1 MEISNFFVTA
11 SAAILQAANP
21 QAGGAAPAQEAG
33 GFFSNPIY
41 LSMALIVL
49 GIPLATWLGRV
60 FGSMFKSPEI
70 SWRIGVVLWCI
81 LVSAIVVA
89 IKPIRYGV
97 DLRGGVL
104 ITGQFNEQKVAP
116 GESPIEIQTQL
127 PTLKQRIDPSSTR
140 EITIRA
146 LDQDKIEVVI
156 PDVDDVEAKRLWK
169 RLTDAGQ
176 LWFRIV
182 ADSNNPAHNALI
194 TAARQNAPN
203 RRSDVFVGDKKAG
216 EWFLL
221 AREQPPEGVRL
232 GRPAPFKFV
241 PTTSHLLRNAQTG
254 ELLDISGLRFDF
266 NNDDVARR
274 QLSDWCEKQGLRDVE
289 ILMVH
294 PSREQEDV
302 EGKFLQKV
310 ARGMDEQANP
320 RIDFTLSAEGGRR
333 LYALTMKNKP
343 SGGRYSLL
351 GIVLDGQ
358 LQSAPRI
365 NEPIRARGVI
375 EGRFTNE
382 EIEDYK
388 AVLSSGKLDV
398 ALRKNWI
405 SLDQV
410 QSTLGEELKT
420 KGFVALGISL
430 AIVVLFM
437 LYYYRFCGLVSVIA
451 LLLNLLFSLA
461 LLLMINVN
469 LTLTGLAGFV
479 LTIGMSVDAGIL
491 IFERMREERDRG
503 AALRMA
509 IRNGFDRATTT
520 IVDSNLTTLITA
532 IILYAIGT
540 EQLRS
545 FAVTLVI
552 GILMCMFTGIFCS
565 RIIFTLAERN
575 RWISDV
581 RMKKIFPGH
590 IVDFMGMSRTAIAIS
605 VLLIAIGMVAVF
617 VRGKG
622 ILDSDLAGGSTA
634 RVMLTSALPVDE
646 IREKLEK
653 ANYMYL
659 DEPVRYEITRMRKDE
674 RDIKIDSNLPVIE
687 DAEAGDGLTLE
698 SIVRKVFDGQ
708 LEMLSMDYDP
718 STLRLENPDGTPV
731 PTGVAPGTEN
741 LAPTGGPN
749 AVDFGSYERRLP
761 VWRSHESPSGL
772 FAKMPEYQEG
782 ETGETNKQDEADK
795 QESGE
800 QKEAGEQQPETPPAA
815 DDLKAPSAG
824 SESTPAP
831 ELPVIGQE
839 TAPAGARQ
847 GGVELLT
854 AKQELKFKFAIT
866 GDAVAGYLVDAAM
879 ALGDVELQEND
890 ITLVGEGANDNR
902 DRSEKWTVSFP
913 VVAAGDA
920 QRVFDKVRETMA
932 SQPYF
937 AASSGV
943 GGQIAGRTQWQ
954 ALGAIFAS
962 CLGIIAYVWIRFQ
975 NVAFGLA
982 AIVALIHDVL
992 VTIGAIALSY
1002 WIAGALGFLMV
1013 DEFRISL
1020 TVIAALLTVIGYS
1033 INDTIV
1039 IFDRI
1044 REVRGKR
1051 SEITVAMANESLSK
1065 TLSRTILTSLTT
1077 LFVII
1082 ILYFLGGESIH
1093 AFAFALVIGIV
1104 SGTYSTLFIATPILL
1119 WLIGRGIAPPPVA
1132 TEKTA
1137 G

>member
-1 MEISNFFVTA
+1 MEISNFFVLA
-11 SAAILQAANP
+11 QSAIAQAVNAP
-21 QAGGAAPAQEAG
+21 AGGAAQAPEATG
-33 GFFSNPIY
+33 IFSNPIY
-41 LSMALIVL
+41 LAMAVIVL

-60 FGSMFKSPEI
+60 FGTMFKCPEI

-81 LVSAIVVA
+81 LVSAIVIAV
-89 IKPIRYGV
+89 KDIRFGV

-104 ITGQFNEQKVAP
+104 ITGQFNEQKLAP
-116 GESPIEIQTQL
+116 GETPVDIQTQL
-127 PTLKQRIDPSSTR
+127 PVLRQRIDPSSTR

-146 LDQDKIEVVI
+146 LDRDKIEVVI

-194 TAARQNAPN
+194 SAARQNAPN
-203 RRSDVFVGDKKAG
+203 RRSDVAVGEKKVG

-221 AREQPPEGVRL
+221 AREQPPEGMSP
-232 GRPAPFKFV
+232 GKTMPFKFI

-254 ELLDISGLRFDF
+254 ELVDISGVTLDY
-266 NNDDVARR
+266 NNDENARR
-274 QLSDWCEKQGLRDVE
+274 QLSNWCERQGIRDLE

-294 PSREQEDV
+294 PAREQEDV

-310 ARGMDEQANP
+310 SRGMDEQANP
-320 RIDFTLSAEGGRR
+320 RIDFALSAEGGRR

-365 NEPIRARGVI
+365 NEPIRQRGVI
-375 EGRFTNE
+375 EGRFTNQ

-420 KGFVALGISL
+420 KGFIALGISI

-437 LYYYRFCGLVSVIA
+437 LYYYQFCGLISVIA
-451 LLLNLLFSLA
+451 LALNMLFSLA
-461 LLLMINVN
+461 ILLMINVN

-491 IFERMREERDRG
+491 IYERMREEQERG

-565 RIIFTLAERN
+565 RILFTIAERN
-575 RWISDV
+575 RWITAI
-581 RMKKIFPGH
+581 RMKKIVTGG
-590 IVDFMGMSRTAIAIS
+590 IIDFMSKARLAGTLSL
-605 VLLIAIGMVAVF
+605 LLIGIGMIAVF
-617 VRGKG
+617 ARGKG
-622 ILDSDLAGGSTA
+622 LLDSDLAGGST
-634 RVMLTSALPVDE
+634 VKVTLKSELQVDE
-646 IREKLEK
+646 IRDRLQK
-653 ANYMYL
+653 ADYKYL
-659 DEPVRYEITRMRKDE
+659 DEPVRYEVSRMRDDARE
-674 RDIKIDSNLPVIE
+674 IKIDSNLPVLE
-687 DAEAGDGLTLE
+687 DAAADNQLRLDL
-698 SIVRKVFDGQ
+698 IVSKVFEGQ
-708 LEMLSMDYDP
+708 LEMLSMQYDP
-718 STLRLENPDGTPV
+718 ATIRIVNSDGTPV
-731 PTGVAPGTEN
+731 PSASPSGSGSEAPQ
-741 LAPTGGPN
+741 GGPN
-749 AVDFGSYERRLP
+749 PADIGSYYRRLP
-761 VWRSHESPSGL
+761 VWRSTDNPSSRFVDLPGG
-772 FAKMPEYQEG
+772 QEG
-782 ETGETNKQDEADK
+782 EPGETGKQDEAGK
-795 QESGE
+795 QEPGE
-800 QKEAGEQQPETPPAA
+800 QKSAEEKQPETAENA
-815 DDLKAPSAG
+815 DDLKAP
-824 SESTPAP
+824 PASS
-831 ELPVIGQE
+831 E
-839 TAPAGARQ
+839 TAPAANMPLAEQ
-847 GGVELLT
+847 ETAQPPANSGGVDLMT
-854 AKQELKFKFAIT
+854 ATQVLEFKFPIT
-866 GDAVAGYLVDAAM
+866 GDSVAGYLVDAANT
-879 ALGDVELQEND
+879 LGDVQLNERD
-890 ITLVGEGANDNR
+890 IQLVGEGANDNK
-902 DRSEKWTVSFP
+902 DRSVKWTVSFP
-913 VVAAGDA
+913 IAQPGDA
-920 QRVFDKVRETMA
+920 KRIFDNVRDTMA

-962 CLGIIAYVWIRFQ
+962 CIGIVAYVWIRFQ
-975 NVAFGLA
+975 NIAFGLA

-992 VTIGAIALSY
+992 VTIGAIALSF
-1002 WIAGALGFLMV
+1002 WLANALGFLMV
-1013 DEFRISL
+1013 DQFRISL
-1020 TVIAALLTVIGYS
+1020 NVIAALLTVIGYS

-1044 REVRGKR
+1044 REIRGKR
-1051 SEITVAMANESLSK
+1051 SEVTAAIINESVSR

-1077 LFVII
+1077 LFVVVV
-1082 ILYFLGGESIH
+1082 LYLLGGETIH
-1093 AFAFALVIGIV
+1093 AFAFALMVGIV
-1104 SGTYSTLFIATPILL
+1104 AGTYSTVFIATPIVL

-1132 TEKTA
+1132 ADKNA